1 MKKFTKLDEE
11 LLKENATATEKF
23 NIHYNNAIDKLD
35 KIKGALN
42 DMKNE
47 YDKNQGNWGY
57 IGNIYHVVENLDDL
71 CEFLNIKDIIED
83 SEKYNI

>member
-1 MKKFTKLDEE
+1 MKKFSNLDEE

-23 NIHYNNAIDKLD
+23 NEHYNIAVDKLD
-35 KIKGALN
+35 KIKIALN
-42 DMKNE
+42 DMKIE

-57 IGNIYHVVENLDDL
+57 VGSIYHVVEELDDI
-71 CEFLNIKDIIED
+71 CEFLNIKDIIQD